1 MHNLEK
7 EAKEFM
13 KKRKQTFNIMDDVIK
28 SLENVNKNLETILKK
43 IKDLNA
49 KDNTHT

>member
-28 SLENVNKNLETILKK
+28 SLERQNSTKSWK
-43 IKDLNA
+43 ITSGDLLLISS
-49 KDNTHT
+49 